1 MALKESSFRC
11 SRLCHILGNPVTYKI
26 LEALLDKPRYTPS
39 ELAKK
44 THRTVSTISG
54 HLKNMR
60 LADLVR
66 FEARGNQMMYRIKYR
81 KQARAIVE
89 TLKKYVAVAGRSS
102 SSQP

>member
-26 LEALLDKPRYTPS
+26 LEALLEKPRYAPS

-66 FEARGNQMMYRIKYR
+66 FEARGNQIMYRVKYR
-81 KQARAIVE
+81 KEARAIIE
-89 TLKKYVAVAGRSS
+89 TLKKYVEQSGKPASNY
-102 SSQP
+102 